1 MLGRLDIDGGDD
13 DMKSESDTIKEK
25 LENENYDS
33 LDDLTAAA
41 VADRISPEVL
51 VSF

>member
-1 MLGRLDIDGGDD
+1 MLGLLDIDGGDD

-33 LDDLTAAA
+33 LDDLTAG
-41 VADRISPEVL
+41 ADRISPEVL